1 MSIATKP
8 SARTLTKT
16 LTRASIALASLILAS
31 CGGSNSTSDPADTAA
46 YEWSQWSPASNS
58 DTSVITIT
66 QMRQGTCKITVNGN
80 ADNPP
85 PTCIG
90 SNTETRTIANPSA
103 TATDPADTATWN
115 AWSDWTPANN
125 TDTSIVTITQ
135 TRERQCGVTINGN
148 ADDPAPSCSGSANET
163 RTIANPLSP
172 TADTATWSDWSAW
185 TPAASSTD
193 TSIITITQTRSRNCI
208 VTINGSIDSPAVT
221 CSGSNVEIRTVN
233 NPLAADTATWN
244 AWSDW
249 TPANNTDTS
258 VVTIAQIRERQC
270 GVTINGNA
278 DDPAPSCSGSTNETR
293 TIVNPLSPTA
303 DIATWSQWTP
313 VNNANTSVMSIT
325 QTRKCVV
332 TVIGSI
338 DVPAPNCIGSTSQ
351 TQTQIIANP
360 LAADTAAWSAWLP
373 AYSTDTS
380 VINIIQTRICEVSV
394 IGAADDQAPSCDGT
408 STTQTVANPLAADT
422 ATWSQWTPVN
432 NSNTS
437 VMTITQ
443 TRNCIVTVNGIID
456 NPEPNCNGST
466 SQTQTQIVANP
477 LAADTASWSAW
488 SQWTPTVSTDTSTM
502 TVVQNRTRACEISV
516 IGTEDTTAP
525 SCSANDNQNNQQT
538 RTITNTNFV
547 GLASNSVTIVC
558 GGVAT
563 GTEFSVSGST
573 ITYTKRSRDQ
583 INTSNAATSCTTGI
597 TDMNNLFANASSFN
611 GDISHWD
618 TSSVVDMTSMF
629 SSASV
634 FNRDIGDWDTSSVVN
649 ITSMFFNASA
659 FNRDIG
665 GWDTSSVID
674 MNSMFERAITFN
686 QNIGAWDTSNVV
698 NMGGM
703 FRQASAFNRDIGGW
717 DTSRVVDMS
726 AMFNNASAFNQIIGD
741 WGTSSVT
748 DMDSMFQNA
757 VNFNQYIGDW
767 DTSNVVI
774 MFEMFRNA
782 STFNQDIGN
791 WDTSNVVGM
800 GVMFREA
807 SAFNRDLSGWCV
819 SRIPKKPEGFDDSA
833 TQFNEAQPIW
843 AVNCISPNGIVVCAA
858 PGSSF
863 SISGTTYIKSNN
875 KNSIVPSNAATVCTT
890 GITDM
895 SNLFRVG
902 AGYPNNTNTFN
913 ADISHWDT
921 SSVVNMSNMFY
932 GASAFNSDIG
942 NWNTGNVTD
951 MNNMFG
957 NASAF
962 NAAIGDWN
970 TSSVTNM
977 NSMFYGASA
986 FNQAIGDW
994 NTSNVSNMSNML
1006 RNASTFNQAI
1016 GDWDTSNV
1024 IAMTAM
1030 FESANA
1036 FNQAIGNWNTSSVI
1050 NMRFMFY
1057 SAAAFNQD
1065 LSSWCVSQ
1073 FSSEP
1078 VAFAGGTAALITDYQ
1093 PNWGDACNNGG
1104 SGKIIYIPIGIENN
1118 PFNNY

>member
-1 MSIATKP
+1 MQNLII
-8 SARTLTKT
+8 RVLT
-16 LTRASIALASLILAS
+16 ILIITILSS
-31 CGGSNSTSDPADTAA
+31 CGGGSSGSIDPADTAT
-46 YEWSQWSPASNS
+46 WSDWSGWTPAASS
-58 DTSVITIT
+58 TDTSIITIT
-66 QMRQGTCKITVNGN
+66 QTRSRNCIVTINGSIDSPAVTCSGSNVEIRTVN
-80 ADNPP
+80 NPL
-85 PTCIG
+85 T
-90 SNTETRTIANPSA
+90 
-103 TATDPADTATWN
+103 ADTATWN

-125 TDTSIVTITQ
+125 ADSRVVTITQ
-135 TRERQCGVTINGN
+135 TRERQCDVTINGN

-163 RTIANPLSP
+163 RTIVNPLSP

-233 NPLAADTATWN
+233 NPQAADTAIWN

-258 VVTIAQIRERQC
+258 IVTITQTRERQC

-338 DVPAPNCIGSTSQ
+338 DVPTPNCIGSTSQ

-394 IGAADDQAPSCDGT
+394 IGAADDQTPSCDGT

-422 ATWSQWTPVN
+422 ATWSQWTPAN

-437 VMTITQ
+437 VMTMTQ

-466 SQTQTQIVANP
+466 SQTQIVVNP
-477 LAADTASWSAW
+477 LAADTAAWSAW

-502 TVVQNRTRACEISV
+502 SVVQNRTRACEISV
-516 IGTEDTTAP
+516 IGAEDTTAP

-563 GTEFSVSGST
+563 GTEFGVSGST

-597 TDMNNLFANASSFN
+597 TSMNALFANATSFN

-618 TSSVVDMTSMF
+618 TSSVVNMSSMF
-629 SSASV
+629 LNATV
-634 FNRDIGDWDTSSVVN
+634 FNRDIGDWDTSRVVDMN
-649 ITSMFFNASA
+649 NMFRSASA
-659 FNRDIG
+659 FNQIIG
-665 GWDTSSVID
+665 S
-674 MNSMFERAITFN
+674 
-686 QNIGAWDTSNVV
+686 
-698 NMGGM
+698 
-703 FRQASAFNRDIGGW
+703 W

-726 AMFNNASAFNQIIGD
+726 GMFSAASAFNQIIGSWD
-741 WGTSSVT
+741 TSSVT
-748 DMDSMFQNA
+748 NMSSMFLNA
-757 VNFNQYIGDW
+757 ANFNQYIGDW

-774 MFEMFRNA
+774 MYEMFRNA

-791 WDTSNVVGM
+791 WDTSNVVLM
-800 GVMFREA
+800 ESTESMESMFQNA
-807 SAFNRDLSGWCV
+807 GAFNQNLSGWCV
-819 SRIPKKPEGFDDSA
+819 SRIATEPNSFVDSA
-833 TQFNEAQPIW
+833 TLFNEANHPSW
-843 AVNCISPNGIVVCAA
+843 GANCISPNGIVVCAA
-858 PGSSF
+858 SDSSF
-863 SISGTTYIKSNN
+863 SISGTTYIKFSN
-875 KNSIVPSNAATVCTT
+875 KNSILPSIAATACTT

-902 AGYPNNTNTFN
+902 AGYNGTNTFN
-913 ADISHWDT
+913 VDISHWDT
-921 SSVVNMSNMFY
+921 NSVVNMNNMFY

-942 NWNTGNVTD
+942 NWNTGNVAD
-951 MNNMFG
+951 MSNMFG

-1006 RNASTFNQAI
+1006 RNANAFNQAI

-1065 LSSWCVSQ
+1065 LSSWCVNQ